1 MYRQWVL
8 TALLAW
14 PVIAAVVVLLAP
26 VRWARHV
33 AFAASLVEF
42 AISVPLWWTFAPA
55 EGMQFMLDVSW
66 IPSWGI
72 RYTVGVDGIS
82 LFMVLLTTF
91 LVPLSV
97 LGSYAYITTRE
108 RGFYALMLVLTTGMI
123 GVFVA
128 LDLFFFYVMW
138 EVMLIPMYFIIGVWG
153 GERRLYAA
161 IKFFVYT
168 FFGSL
173 LMLVAILAL
182 VYLVGQRTGVYSFS
196 YAHLTAHIGGLGSLA
211 FWLFAA
217 FFLAFAIKV
226 PMFPF
231 HTWLPDAHVEAP
243 TAGSVLLAGVLLK
256 MGTYGFLRFALPLFP
271 TVALHP
277 AVQRVIVALSL
288 IGILYGGLVAM
299 VQPDFKKLIA
309 YSSVAH
315 LGFVMLGIWALT
327 LQSVQGALL
336 VMINH
341 GISTGALFFL
351 AGMLY
356 ERRHSRLIEA
366 FGGIAKVVP
375 LLAAV
380 LTIVSLSSIG
390 LPATNGFVGEFLVL
404 LGTFRTYP
412 VAATI
417 ATAGVLVAARDRGAR
432 AVARLHRMDRG
443 VPEAHPPA
451 DGAKRPA
458 ADSIGAGQRGFVH
471 GGPVSL
477 DLANTRDLL
486 RALLPELTLT
496 LVGMVLLLVIAWRH
510 RTAADLRVAGSV
522 TLAGFAAAGAAAWWL
537 WWHTARAI
545 GAPAMIAVD
554 DFRFVVDWLLL
565 GTAGLTVLAS
575 FDYLEREGLLVAEY
589 HALLLFATLGMMLM
603 VGGEDLM
610 VVFLGLE
617 LMSVAVYA
625 LAGINRHSPAAAE
638 AALKYFLLG
647 AFASGFLLYGIALVY
662 GATATTNL
670 SQIGAQVRTLGLD
683 DSPMLLIGLGLLLV
697 GFGFKVA
704 AVPFHMWAPDVYDGS
719 PTPVTGYMATAVKA
733 AAFAALLRVLG
744 EAF

>member
-1 MYRQWVL
+1 MYHQWL
-8 TALLAW
+8 LAALLAW
-14 PVIAAVVVLLAP
+14 PALAALVVMVAP
-26 VRWARHV
+26 SRWARHV
-33 AFAASLVEF
+33 ALAASLVEF
-42 AISVPLWWTFAPA
+42 AISVSLWWTFAPA
-55 EGMQFMLDVSW
+55 GGFQFILDASW

-128 LDLFFFYVMW
+128 LDLFLFYVMW

-182 VYLVGQRTGVYSFS
+182 VSIVGQRTGVYSF
-196 YAHLTAHIGGLGSLA
+196 
-211 FWLFAA
+211 
-217 FFLAFAIKV
+217 
-226 PMFPF
+226 
-231 HTWLPDAHVEAP
+231 
-243 TAGSVLLAGVLLK
+243 
-256 MGTYGFLRFALPLFP
+256 
-271 TVALHP
+271 
-277 AVQRVIVALSL
+277 
-288 IGILYGGLVAM
+288 
-299 VQPDFKKLIA
+299 A

-417 ATAGVLVAARDRGAR
+417 ATAGV
-432 AVARLHRMDRG
+432 
-443 VPEAHPPA
+443 
-451 DGAKRPA
+451 
-458 ADSIGAGQRGFVH
+458 I
-471 GGPVSL
+471 
-477 DLANTRDLL
+477 
-486 RALLPELTLT
+486 
-496 LVGMVLLLVIAWRH
+496 
-510 RTAADLRVAGSV
+510 
-522 TLAGFAAAGAAAWWL
+522 
-537 WWHTARAI
+537 
-545 GAPAMIAVD
+545 
-554 DFRFVVDWLLL
+554 
-565 GTAGLTVLAS
+565 
-575 FDYLEREGLLVAEY
+575 
-589 HALLLFATLGMMLM
+589 
-603 VGGEDLM
+603 
-610 VVFLGLE
+610 
-617 LMSVAVYA
+617 
-625 LAGINRHSPAAAE
+625 
-638 AALKYFLLG
+638 
-647 AFASGFLLYGIALVY
+647 
-662 GATATTNL
+662 
-670 SQIGAQVRTLGLD
+670 
-683 DSPMLLIGLGLLLV
+683 
-697 GFGFKVA
+697 VA
-704 AVPFHMWAPDVYDGS
+704 AVYLLPALQRVNFNSLDQSVNEKLADLSPREIAVLVPLLACIVWIGVYPKPILQRMEPSAQQLIQSVRDN
-719 PTPVTGYMATAVKA
+719 A
-733 AAFAALLRVLG
+733 ASYTSARIASTTRTSSNSCRT
-744 EAF
+744 

>member
-14 PVIAAVVVLLAP
+14 PALAALVVMVAP
-26 VRWARHV
+26 ARWAKHV
-33 AFAASLVEF
+33 ALAASLVEF
-42 AISVPLWWTFAPA
+42 AISAPLWWTFAPA
-55 EGMQFMLDVSW
+55 GGFQFILDASW

-128 LDLFFFYVMW
+128 LDLFLFYVMW

-182 VYLVGQRTGVYSFS
+182 VYLVAQRTGVYSFA
-196 YAHLTAHIGGLGSLA
+196 YTHLTSHIGGLGPLA
-211 FWLFAA
+211 FWLFGA

-271 TVALHP
+271 AVALHP
-277 AVQRVIVALSL
+277 AVQYAIVGLSL

-341 GISTGALFFL
+341 GISTGALFFM

-356 ERRHSRLIEA
+356 ERRHSRLVEA
-366 FGGIAKVVP
+366 FGGIARVVP

-380 LTIVSLSSIG
+380 LTI
-390 LPATNGFVGEFLVL
+390 
-404 LGTFRTYP
+404 
-412 VAATI
+412 
-417 ATAGVLVAARDRGAR
+417 
-432 AVARLHRMDRG
+432 
-443 VPEAHPPA
+443 
-451 DGAKRPA
+451 
-458 ADSIGAGQRGFVH
+458 
-471 GGPVSL
+471 
-477 DLANTRDLL
+477 
-486 RALLPELTLT
+486 
-496 LVGMVLLLVIAWRH
+496 AWRH
-510 RTAADLRVAGSV
+510 RTAADVRLAGWV
-522 TLAGFAAAGAAAWWL
+522 TLAGLAAAGGAAWWL

-545 GAPAMIAVD
+545 GVPAMIAVD
-554 DFRFVVDWLLL
+554 DFRFVTDWLLL
-565 GTAGLTVLAS
+565 GTAGLTVLVS
-575 FDYLEREGLLVAEY
+575 FDYLERERLLVPEY
-589 HALLLFATLGMMLM
+589 FALLLFATLGMMLM
-603 VGGEDLM
+603 VGGDDLM

-625 LAGINRHSPAAAE
+625 LAGINRHSAASAE

-670 SQIGAQVRTLGLD
+670 SQIGVQVRTLGLNE
-683 DSPMLLIGLGLLLV
+683 SSMLLIGLGLLLV

-719 PTPVTGYMATAVKA
+719 PTLFSGYMATAVKA
-733 AAFAALLRVLG
+733 AAFATLLRVLG
-744 EAF
+744 EAFGGVPAWHQIVWWLAVATMVVGNLVALAQRTVKRMLAYSSI